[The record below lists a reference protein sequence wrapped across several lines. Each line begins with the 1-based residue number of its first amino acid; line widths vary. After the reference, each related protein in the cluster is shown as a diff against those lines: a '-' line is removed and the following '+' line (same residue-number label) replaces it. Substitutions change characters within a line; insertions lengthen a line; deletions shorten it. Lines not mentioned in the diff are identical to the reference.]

1 MGSLRMGPAAAPY
14 PLSLPEF
21 LSKARE
27 RKKES
32 CSGGERSGAAIG
44 CGENEA
50 TTRRRRRR
58 ERNGREGEREGGH
71 ILGRLNGFL
80 GLSLNDGAILFF
92 DIILERT
99 VLAALGNL
107 ALH

>member
-1 MGSLRMGPAAAPY
+1 M
-14 PLSLPEF
+14 EE
-21 LSKARE
+21 RE
-27 RKKES
+27 R
-32 CSGGERSGAAIG
+32 G
-44 CGENEA
+44 
-50 TTRRRRRR
+50 
-58 ERNGREGEREGGH
+58 REGGH